1 MKLKMIS
8 AAAILM
14 ISGAAMAQ
22 ESGFSPYAG
31 IGTLG
36 VSVGVKHQ
44 YSDALSVRAGINTFS
59 YDVDLDEG
67 DVRYEGELDMKSA
80 ELIADWHPFGGGF
93 YLSAGLLYNDNQVSA
108 TARARN
114 GSITVNDIAY
124 SGANAQA
131 DFNGKLD
138 GDKISP
144 YVGLGYVL
152 KPDAFKGVQ
161 IYANLGVIHQDIET
175 SLSVSGIEDPTGTL
189 AADVREANRRLQD
202 DADKL
207 ALYPVANIGVAYR
220 F

>member
-1 MKLKMIS
+1 MKLKLIS
-8 AAAILM
+8 AAAILLV
-14 ISGAAMAQ
+14 SGAAMAQ
-22 ESGFSPYAG
+22 ESGFGPYAG

-44 YSDALSVRAGINTFS
+44 YNENLSVRAGLNTFS

-93 YLSAGLLYNDNQVSA
+93 YLSAGLLYNDNQMSG
-108 TARARN
+108 TAHAQN
-114 GSITVNDIAY
+114 GSITINDVAY
-124 SGANAQA
+124 NGVNAQA
-131 DFNGKLD
+131 NFSGKLD
-138 GDKISP
+138 SNKISP
-144 YVGLGYVL
+144 YVGVGYVI
-152 KPDAFKGVQ
+152 KPAAFKGVQ
-161 IYANLGVIHQDIET
+161 LYANLGVIHQDIET

-189 AADVREANRRLQD
+189 ADNVREANRRLQD

-207 ALYPVANIGVAYR
+207 ELYPVANIGVAYR